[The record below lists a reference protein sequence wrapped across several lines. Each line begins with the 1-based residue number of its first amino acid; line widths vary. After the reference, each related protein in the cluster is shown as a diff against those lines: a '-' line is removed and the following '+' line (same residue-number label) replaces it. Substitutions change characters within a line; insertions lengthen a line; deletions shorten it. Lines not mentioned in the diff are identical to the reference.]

1 LRGTATI
8 GDIKELH
15 KAINEEK
22 EMLAKQEL
30 QNQEIEAKIES
41 IQKRHQFIIENYK
54 KIPSKVSDIKRLL
67 RT

>member
-1 LRGTATI
+1 MRGTATI

>member
-1 LRGTATI
+1 MKGTVTI

-22 EMLAKQEL
+22 EMLAKREL
-30 QNQEIEAKIES
+30 QKQEIEAKFES

-54 KIPSKVSDIKRLL
+54 KIPSKISDIERLL
-67 RT
+67 GT

>member
-22 EMLAKQEL
+22 EMLAKREL
-30 QNQEIEAKIES
+30 KT
-41 IQKRHQFIIENYK
+41 K
-54 KIPSKVSDIKRLL
+54 K
-67 RT
+67 

>member
-1 LRGTATI
+1 MRGTATV

-41 IQKRHQFIIENYK
+41 IQKRHQFIIEYYK